1 MDEVPEVVY
10 NNVQNSM
17 LKHKQLENRTEIDAL
32 NELSDIK
39 WEKIFGF
46 DIHSV
51 YHGILAVI

>member
-32 NELSDIK
+32 NELNDIK

-51 YHGILAVI
+51 YH

>member
-51 YHGILAVI
+51 YH